1 MPVTDDLV
9 TLFERAGL
17 DTVFGFPC
25 EQLDPYYASL
35 ANSDLRHVLGRSEA
49 SAAIMADGYARASGR
64 VGVVDGVGGPGAAN
78 LGVGLVEAAGA
89 SSPVFALTG
98 DNPVATRGNGVIQD
112 ADNRAILDPYVKSGY
127 DAVTPERAV
136 ADTATALR
144 EAVGGVPGPV
154 HVNVPED
161 VLREELGD
169 ADGNEGSDEVR
180 HRAVS
185 ASFPAHRPPPTPESV
200 AQAVDLLEAAERPVV
215 VAGEGIHRAHAHD
228 ALVAFAENT
237 HTPVVTSMNGK
248 GAVAETEPYALGV
261 VGRWGFCQV
270 ANDAVEDAD
279 LVLALGCRLGEL
291 TTVGWSLLDEDAAV
305 VHVDRDPSW
314 LGRNYDA
321 DVAMAADLRTA
332 IEALTEQSDPEAFG
346 DRESRISSLAAD
358 RAEWRES
365 HRDELESDA
374 TPIRPSRVVADIG
387 TALPTDG
394 VLVSATSY
402 SGFFSGAF
410 HEVPRAGLGYVQAR
424 GSDGINYALPQ
435 ALGIQ
440 VARPEAPVVVLTGDG
455 GLGYHIADL
464 ETAVREELPVT
475 VVVADN
481 AMLGSSKA
489 SQLGNYAVDQST
501 DFAQVDFAQVA
512 RGFGCDAERIEDPS
526 RLAGALAEAVGSDHP
541 TLLDVVVDP
550 FAAPPVLV

>member
-9 TLFERAGL
+9 ALFERAGL

-25 EQLDPYYASL
+25 EQMDPYYASI
-35 ANSDLRHVLGRSEA
+35 ADSDLRHVLARSEA
-49 SAAIMADGYARASGR
+49 SAAIMADGYARASGT

-78 LGVGLVEAAGA
+78 LGVGLVEASGA

-98 DNPVATRGNGVIQD
+98 DNPVPTRGNGVIQD
-112 ADNRAILDPYVKSGY
+112 ADNRGILAPHVKAGY
-127 DAVTPERAV
+127 DAVTPERV
-136 ADTATALR
+136 LADARAALR

-154 HVNVPED
+154 HLNASED
-161 VLREELGD
+161 VLREEAASD
-169 ADGNEGSDEVR
+169 AEERS
-180 HRAVS
+180 VS
-185 ASFPAHRPPPTPESV
+185 AAFPAERPHPDPDDVE
-200 AQAVDLLEAAERPVV
+200 AAVDRLHEADRPVV
-215 VAGEGIHRAHAHD
+215 VAGEGVHRAGAHD
-228 ALVAFAENT
+228 ALVAFAEATN
-237 HTPVVTSMNGK
+237 TPVVTSMNGK
-248 GAVAETEPYALGV
+248 GAVAETAPYALGV
-261 VGRWGFCQV
+261 VGRWGFCRV
-270 ANDAVEDAD
+270 ANDAVADAD
-279 LVLALGCRLGEL
+279 LVVALGCRLGEL
-291 TTVGWSLLDEDAAV
+291 TTVGWSLLADDAAV

-321 DVAMAADLRTA
+321 DVAMAADLQAAAEDLTA
-332 IEALTEQSDPEAFG
+332 ALDADAFA
-346 DRESRISSLAAD
+346 DRASRIESLAAD
-358 RAEWRES
+358 RADWHES
-365 HRDELESDA
+365 HRDELESEA
-374 TPIRPSRVVADIG
+374 TPIRPARVVADIG
-387 TALPTDG
+387 TALPDDG

-410 HEVPRAGLGYVQAR
+410 HEVPRAGLGYLQAR

-435 ALGIQ
+435 ALGVQ
-440 VARPEAPVVVLTGDG
+440 VARPDAPVVVLTGDG

-464 ETAVREELPVT
+464 ETAVRADLPVT

-501 DFAQVDFAQVA
+501 DFAGVDFAQVA
-512 RGFGCDAERIEDPS
+512 RGFGCDAERIEDPT
-526 RLAGALAEAVGSDHP
+526 RLAGALVEAVDSDRP

>member
-9 TLFERAGL
+9 ALFERAGL

-25 EQLDPYYASL
+25 EQMDPYYASI
-35 ANSDLRHVLGRSEA
+35 ADAELRHVLARSEA
-49 SAAIMADGYARASGR
+49 SAAVMADGYARASGR

-89 SSPVFALTG
+89 SSPVLALTG
-98 DNPVATRGNGVIQD
+98 DNPVATRGDGVIQD
-112 ADNRAILDPYVKSGY
+112 ADNRAILDPYVKTGY
-127 DAVTPERAV
+127 DAVTPDRAV
-136 ADTATALR
+136 ADATAALR

-154 HVNVPED
+154 HLNVPED
-161 VLREELGD
+161 VLRAETNDDSEE
-169 ADGNEGSDEVR
+169 
-180 HRAVS
+180 RAVS
-185 ASFPAHRPPPTPESV
+185 ARFPAERPRP
-200 AQAVDLLEAAERPVV
+200 ALDDVDRTVDRLRNAERPVV
-215 VAGEGIHRAHAHD
+215 VAGEGVHRAGAQD
-228 ALVAFAENT
+228 ALVAFVEATN
-237 HTPVVTSMNGK
+237 TPVVTSMNGK

-291 TTVGWSLLDEDAAV
+291 TTVGWSLLDDDAAV
-305 VHVDRDPSW
+305 VHVDRDPAW

-321 DVAMAADLRTA
+321 DVAMAADLRAA
-332 IEALTEQSDPEAFG
+332 IEALTDALDTDDFAG
-346 DRESRISSLAAD
+346 RASRVESLAAD
-358 RAEWRES
+358 RANWYEH
-365 HRDELESDA
+365 HRDELESER
-374 TPIRPSRVVADIG
+374 TPIRPARVVEDIG
-387 TALPTDG
+387 VALPENG

-410 HEVPRAGLGYVQAR
+410 FEVPRAGLGYVQAR

-435 ALGIQ
+435 ALGVQ
-440 VARPEAPVVVLTGDG
+440 VARPDDPVVALTGDG
-455 GLGYHIADL
+455 GVGYHVADL
-464 ETAVREELPVT
+464 ETAVREDLPVT

-501 DFAQVDFAQVA
+501 DFAAVDYAQVA
-512 RGFGCDAERIEDPS
+512 RGFGCDAERIEDPT
-526 RLAGALAEAVGSDHP
+526 RLAGALAEAIDSDRP

-550 FAAPPVLV
+550 YAAPPVLV

>member
-9 TLFERAGL
+9 ALFERAGL

-25 EQLDPYYASL
+25 EQMDPYYASL
-35 ANSDLRHVLGRSEA
+35 ADSDLRHVLARSEA

-78 LGVGLVEAAGA
+78 LGVGLVEATGA

-98 DNPVATRGNGVIQD
+98 DNPVATRGTGVIQD
-112 ADNRAILDPYVKSGY
+112 ADNEAILAPHVAASA
-127 DAVTPERAV
+127 DAVTPERV
-136 ADTATALR
+136 LDDTASLLR

-154 HVNVPED
+154 HLNVPED
-161 VLREELGD
+161 VLRAETSGETTERTVA
-169 ADGNEGSDEVR
+169 AD
-180 HRAVS
+180 
-185 ASFPAHRPPPTPESV
+185 FPADRPHPDPEDV
-200 AQAVDLLEAAERPVV
+200 ERATDLLRAAERPVV
-215 VAGEGIHRAHAHD
+215 VAGEGVHRAAAHR
-228 ALVAFAENT
+228 ALVAFAETTN
-237 HTPVVTSMNGK
+237 TPVVTSMNGK
-248 GAVAETEPYALGV
+248 GAVAETAPYALGV

-270 ANDAVEDAD
+270 ANDAVADAD

-291 TTVGWSLLDEDAAV
+291 TTVGWSLLDDDATV
-305 VHVDRDPSW
+305 VHVDRDPAW

-321 DVAMAADLRTA
+321 EVAIAADLRAAVESLTG
-332 IEALTEQSDPEAFG
+332 ALDDDEFA
-346 DRESRISSLAAD
+346 DRAGRVESLAAD
-358 RAEWRES
+358 RADWQEH

-374 TPIRPSRVVADIG
+374 TPIRPARVVADIG
-387 TALPTDG
+387 TALPDDG

-440 VARPEAPVVVLTGDG
+440 VARPDAPVVVLTGDG

-464 ETAVREELPVT
+464 ETAVREDLPVT

-501 DFAQVDFAQVA
+501 DFASVDYAQVA
-512 RGFGCDAERIEDPS
+512 RGFGCAAERIEDPS
-526 RLAGALAEAVGSDHP
+526 RLAGALAEAVDSDRP

-550 FAAPPVLV
+550 YAAPPVLV